1 MADLAPPAGTDDL
14 YAKYKPLLFSLAYR
28 MTGSAVEAEDVVQ
41 DVFLQWE
48 RRTPDARALEHPK
61 AYLCRMAVN
70 RCTDLA
76 RSARARR
83 ETYVGPW
90 LPEPLLTSPAEDDP
104 ASVLER
110 DETLSFGMLLLMERL
125 SPVER
130 AVFVLREAFG
140 FEYDEIAGLVEKTP
154 ANVRKIMS
162 RVRTK
167 LDAERAEAAAP
178 DPGFGQELLR
188 AFHLASSTG
197 DLEPLFRRLAPDVV
211 LLSDGGGKVFAATA
225 PIETRAKVAAFLG
238 GLLRKTPEGA
248 TVAPVVVNGGAALA
262 VLEGPERAVRSVM
275 TFRLGSDGSIAG
287 IYIVRNPDKLSHLS
301 RELRI
306 P

>member
-1 MADLAPPAGTDDL
+1 MAVSTDAL
-14 YAKYKPLLFSLAYR
+14 YVKYKPLLFSLAYR
-28 MTGSAVEAEDVVQ
+28 MTGSRAEAEDVVQ
-41 DVFLQWE
+41 EVFLQWARRPAAE
-48 RRTPDARALEHPK
+48 RELEHPK

-90 LPEPLLTSPAEDDP
+90 LPEPLLGAPAAEGDP
-104 ASVLER
+104 AAAFER
-110 DETLSFGMLLLMERL
+110 DETLSIAMLLLMERL

-140 FEYDEIAGLVEKTP
+140 FGYDEVAAMLEKTP

-162 RVRTK
+162 RVRAK
-167 LDAERAEAAAP
+167 LDGERADIAP
-178 DPGFGQELLR
+178 PDAGFAEELLLAFRR
-188 AFHLASSTG
+188 ATSTG

-211 LLSDGGGKVFAATA
+211 LLSDGGGKTFAATV
-225 PIETRAKVAAFLG
+225 PIHSQARVAAFLG
-238 GLLRKTPEGA
+238 GLARKMSPDDMLVPA
-248 TVAPVVVNGGAALA
+248 VVNGEPALVA
-262 VLEGPERAVRSVM
+262 LEGPERAVRSVM
-275 TFRLGSDGSIAG
+275 AFRLAADGSIRG
-287 IYIVRNPDKLSHLS
+287 IYIVRNPDKLRHVS
-301 RELRI
+301 EGLRI

>member
-1 MADLAPPAGTDDL
+1 MSETTSSTGSDAL

-28 MTGSAVEAEDVVQ
+28 MTGSAAEAEDVVQ

-48 RRTPDARALEHPK
+48 RRSPAERSLEHPK
-61 AYLCRMAVN
+61 AYLCKMTVN

-90 LPEPLLTSPAEDDP
+90 LPEPLLTSSDYDDP
-104 ASVLER
+104 AAYAER
-110 DETLSFGMLLLMERL
+110 DETLSYAMLLLMERL

-140 FEYDEIAGLVEKTP
+140 FDYEEVAGLVEKTP

-162 RVRTK
+162 RVRAK
-167 LDAERAEAAAP
+167 LEADPAEADAPIDRFAA
-178 DPGFGQELLR
+178 ELLQ
-188 AFHLASSTG
+188 AFHHASSTG
-197 DLEPLFRRLAPDVV
+197 DMEPLFRRLAPDVV
-211 LLSDGGGKVFAATA
+211 LLSDGGGKVFAATV
-225 PIETRAKVAAFLG
+225 PIETQPRVAAFLG
-238 GLLRKTPEGA
+238 GLLRKPPAHAE
-248 TVAPVVVNGGAALA
+248 VVPVVVNGGPALA
-262 VLEGPERAVRSVM
+262 IFEGLDRSLRTIMSFRFAADGAVR
-275 TFRLGSDGSIAG
+275 G
-287 IYIVRNPDKLSHLS
+287 IYIVRNPDKLSHVS
-301 RELRI
+301 RQLRI

>member
-1 MADLAPPAGTDDL
+1 MTESSAAAGTELL
-14 YAKYKPLLFSLAYR
+14 YEKYKPLLFSLAYR
-28 MTGSAVEAEDVVQ
+28 MTGSAAEAEDVVQ

-48 RRTPDARALEHPK
+48 RRAPDARALEYPK
-61 AYLCRMAVN
+61 AYLCKMTVN

-90 LPEPLLTSPAEDDP
+90 LPEPLLTTGAEGDP
-104 ASVLER
+104 AVAAER
-110 DETLSFGMLLLMERL
+110 DETLSFAMLLMMERL

-140 FEYDEIAGLVEKTP
+140 FEYEEIAGLVDKSA

-162 RVRTK
+162 RVRVK
-167 LDAERAEAAAP
+167 LEADPMEAAAP
-178 DPGFGQELLR
+178 SEQFAEELLR
-188 AFHLASSTG
+188 AFHHAAGTG
-197 DLEPLFRRLAPDVV
+197 DMEPLFRRLAPDVV

-225 PIETRAKVAAFLG
+225 PIETKPRVAAFLG
-238 GLLRKTPEGA
+238 GLLRKMAAA
-248 TVAPVVVNGGAALA
+248 TMAVPVVVNGGPGLA
-262 VLEGPERAVRSVM
+262 IFEGPERQVRSVM
-275 TFRLGSDGSIAG
+275 TFRFGQDGTVQG
-287 IYIVRNPDKLSHLS
+287 IYIVRNPDKLSHVS